1 MRWSRRL
8 VHILLLL
15 YRSKSK
21 LCVFRTANE
30 KKKIQSPIG
39 SSGLR
44 IYSTHS
50 KVFKYAPYYDL
61 ETYQTNADKYPL
73 KHEKQPKKKKN
84 Q

>member
-21 LCVFRTANE
+21 LCVSGQQT

-73 KHEKQPKKKKN
+73 KHEKQPKKKPIV
-84 Q
+84 